1 MSRLSRD
8 RFGSVL
14 LVLGLSACGGEA
26 GGPVVPPPPPPPSAT
41 PVAIAAQTGVAQE
54 AVAGS
59 PVPAPPSVKVTDGA
73 GRGVAGVAVTF
84 AITTGGGTITGGLQ
98 TTTSAGLAT
107 VGSWIPGALGE
118 NSLTASAPGLSGS
131 PVTFTATARVPIL
144 TVESNGLTGYLT
156 ASANGGAPPPAY
168 RHGFS
173 FYSAVTTLDAQRSR
187 GTQLGWGTWI
197 MPDNRSFNAPL
208 CPVGTYARDH
218 WPERGPSYRDVY
230 QTIEGGV
237 GQWVSEMFPSSVPKF
252 RINGTADCY
261 SHQIASTGWGFGPE
275 LLPSSQL
282 GLAQLS
288 NRLLTAPDGI
298 VLSGGSSPAVLGYGW
313 MALPLIPAYTSPLG
327 VPTGD
332 QSWTLFLRAANF
344 TGPVAFYTPAI
355 WSAVNAQVVAGQ
367 GRSADVLPGLSGG
380 PALEIGQTP
389 MITSQ
394 DRSYRRIPR
403 LTFADGGSGQA
414 VLLEDIRYYS
424 KQAIWDAVAAG
435 VQSGAAPTGFDAG
448 GVFTPVLSQAGA
460 GLTLGGDPVR
470 LDPSFGA
477 KVFPTG
483 SGSAAFGMSWG
494 GSLEPGVFPEFFR
507 NTGGGWTPVPAAEV
521 PAETWLKDQTFP
533 SAPRG
538 SFPSLGT
545 FPGSA
550 WDQAKWS
557 AGPFTTVLL
566 DGSTVE
572 YVWYRFRDQ
581 PAIARLGLS
590 PDVLDRLQAFVEAWH
605 AASGLAGLTFAPPGS
620 GILVGLDPAQFVTPP
635 TGMERGYVPIVI
647 RQH

>member
-1 MSRLSRD
+1 MSRPSPGP
-8 RFGSVL
+8 FGSAAMVL
-14 LVLGLSACGGEA
+14 LLGACGGEV
-26 GGPVVPPPPPPPSAT
+26 GGPVVPPPPAA
-41 PVAIAAQTGVAQE
+41 PVAITAQSELAQE

-59 PVPAPPSVKVTDGA
+59 PVPAPPSVKVTDA
-73 GRGVAGVAVTF
+73 SGRGVAGVTVTF
-84 AITTGGGTITGGLQ
+84 AVTAGGGAATGGLQ

-107 VGSWIPGALGE
+107 VGSWIPGALGG
-118 NSLTASAPGLSGS
+118 NSLIASAPGLAGS
-131 PVTFTATARVPIL
+131 PVTFTATARVPTL
-144 TVESNGLTGYLT
+144 AVESNGLTGYLS
-156 ASANGGAPPPAY
+156 ASANGGAPPPAF

-173 FYSAVTTLDAQRSR
+173 FYASVATLDAERSR

-197 MPDNRSFNAPL
+197 MPDNRSFGAPL

-237 GQWVSEMFPSSVPKF
+237 GQWVSEMFPSSIPKF

-261 SHQIASTGWGFGPE
+261 SHQIASTGWGFGP
-275 LLPSSQL
+275 LVLPNNQL

-298 VLSGGSSPAVLGYGW
+298 VLLGGNSPALLGYGW
-313 MALPLIPAYTSPLG
+313 LALPLIPAYTSPLG

-355 WSAVNAQVVAGQ
+355 WSAINAQDATGQ
-367 GRSADVLPGLSGG
+367 GRGADALPGLTGG

-389 MITSQ
+389 MMTSR

-414 VLLEDIRYYS
+414 VLLEDIHYYS

-435 VQSGAAPTGFDAG
+435 VQSGTAPTGFDAG
-448 GVFTPVLSQAGA
+448 GVFTPVLSQAA
-460 GLTLGGDPVR
+460 ANLTLGGDPVR
-470 LDPSFGA
+470 LDPTFGA
-477 KVFPTG
+477 KVFAAAPG
-483 SGSAAFGMSWG
+483 STAFGMAWG
-494 GSLEPGVFPEFFR
+494 GSHEAGVFPEFFR

-521 PAETWLKDQTFP
+521 PVETWLKNQTFP

-538 SFPSLGT
+538 GFPSLGT
-545 FPGSA
+545 SPGSA

-557 AGPFTTVLL
+557 AGPFTTVLE

-572 YVWYRFRDQ
+572 YVWYRFTDQ
-581 PAIARLGLS
+581 PAIARLGLGQ
-590 PDVLDRLQAFVEAWH
+590 DVVDRLQAFVEAWH
-605 AASGLAGLTFAPPGS
+605 TASGLAGLTFAPPGS
-620 GILVGLDPAQFVTPP
+620 GILVALDPAQFVTPP
-635 TGMERGYVPIVI
+635 VGMERGYVPIVI
-647 RQH
+647 GQR